1 MNVVERGDGTPIVLL
16 HGFPVDHHSLLS
28 LDPVIERSGGWR
40 RLYPDLPGM
49 GRTPIGKVASADD
62 VVQAVENEIDAR
74 LGNSR
79 FALLGNSF
87 GGLLARA
94 IAHRRRDRILGL
106 ATIAGVFIADRE
118 RRHLPGRVVLREDP
132 EAVAAAA
139 AEGAVED
146 YVEIAV
152 VQSVDNARGFL
163 DGIWPGLRVADYEGI
178 TGIAEHYELGH
189 RPEESDPFTEP
200 TLFITGRQDDA
211 VGYRDAW
218 AVLEHYPRATFAV
231 LDAAGHNTQ
240 VDQPDVTSVLVA
252 EWLARVRDESERRD
266 TAGVDH

>member
-1 MNVVERGDGTPIVLL
+1 MNVVERGVGTPIVLL

-28 LDPVIERSGGWR
+28 LDPVIERAGGWR

-62 VVQAVENEIDAR
+62 VVQAVEKEIDAR
-74 LGNSR
+74 LGDSR

-87 GGLLARA
+87 GGMLARA
-94 IAHRRRDRILGL
+94 IAHRRRGQILGL
-106 ATIAGVFIADRE
+106 ATIAGVFIADRGQ
-118 RRHLPGRVVLREDP
+118 RHVPARVVLREDP
-132 EAVAAAA
+132 EAVAVAA
-139 AEGAVED
+139 AEGAADD

-152 VQSVDNARGFL
+152 VQSVDNARAFL
-163 DGIWPGLRVADYEGI
+163 DGVWHGLQVADYEGI
-178 TGIAEHYELGH
+178 TGIEENYDLGH
-189 RPEESDPFTEP
+189 RPEESDPFTQP

-211 VGYRDAW
+211 VGYQDAW

-240 VDQPDVTSVLVA
+240 VDQVDVTSVLIA
-252 EWLARVRDESERRD
+252 EWLARIRHQTEGRD
-266 TAGVDH
+266 TASVDH